1 MDLFPEAPQSDTH
14 APAAATPPI
23 APVAQSL
30 EERIARLEG
39 QIQRLE
45 GAISYSQGAHGVDS
59 GLDLDLSEELPVP
72 EGLNFKLEDLVRT
85 VIKNKASDLHIK
97 AHAPPTVRLDGKLIP
112 IGDAP
117 LSEEAA
123 RYLVLS
129 ALPPRKRTPLGYLRE
144 VDHAYVC
151 FGVRFRVN
159 VFLERGKLSAAF
171 RMINNTVPGFDQ
183 LGLPASIEKLAL
195 NQDGLVLITGPA
207 GSGKSTTL
215 ASVID
220 WINHNRRT
228 HIVTIE
234 DPIEFHHEDAKAFI
248 SQREVGTDTTS
259 FKEAL
264 KQALRQDPNVIMMGE
279 MRDAETI
286 MTAVTAAETGHLV
299 LSTLHT
305 PNTVQAIDRIVDSF
319 DGQTQKQV
327 RLLLASCLRG
337 IVSQKLLNRQDG
349 RGRVPAVEVLVNTS
363 TVASHILDGQ
373 THEIYQYLQRG
384 ESEGMQTFT
393 QSLLSLTERGLI
405 SYQEAT
411 QVADQKTEFR
421 LASEQ
426 RTKSRPPIAAARK
439 EERAP
444 IPETPTNPS
453 AGGSQDLLDML

>member
-1 MDLFPEAPQSDTH
+1 MALIPDSH
-14 APAAATPPI
+14 APRETED
-23 APVAQSL
+23 SL
-30 EERIARLEG
+30 QARVERLEQ

-45 GAISYSQGAHGVDS
+45 GALAYNGHTLESAVEVDLAQQMKRPQ
-59 GLDLDLSEELPVP
+59 GLDFE
-72 EGLNFKLEDLVRT
+72 LEDLVRT
-85 VIKNKASDLHIK
+85 VIKNRASDLHLK
-97 AHAPPTVRLDGKLIP
+97 ANAPPTVRLDGKLVP
-112 IGDAP
+112 IGESP
-117 LSEEAA
+117 LTEDQA

-129 ALPPRKRTPLGYLRE
+129 ALPPRKRSPLSYQRE

-159 VFLERGKLSAAF
+159 AFLERGKISAAL
-171 RMINNTVPGFDQ
+171 RMINNSVPGFDD
-183 LGLPASIEKLAL
+183 LGLPPVLEKLAL
-195 NQDGLVLITGPA
+195 LQDGLVLITGPA

-215 ASVID
+215 ASVVD
-220 WINHNRRT
+220 WINSNRRS

-234 DPIEFHHEDAKAFI
+234 DPIEFHHDDRKAFI
-248 SQREVGTDTTS
+248 SQREVGTDTAS

-264 KQALRQDPNVIMMGE
+264 KQALRQDPNVIMLGE

-319 DGQTQKQV
+319 EGQTQKQV

-349 RGRVPAVEVLVNTS
+349 RGRIPAVEVLINTS

-393 QSLLSLTERGLI
+393 QSLLDLTERGLI
-405 SYQEAT
+405 SYEEAN

-426 RTKSRPPIAAARK
+426 RRQQARTPVAPLGRELPVPHHPSKS
-439 EERAP
+439 
-444 IPETPTNPS
+444 
-453 AGGSQDLLDML
+453 GGSQDLLDML